1 MFKNPSPPVT
11 LSMML
16 EHREHRVFEQDKM
29 RNTYH
34 TPLISFTMNIP
45 GPIKSAPIIRRAFD
59 EGKRIL
65 FQDLENNN
73 LKILGCNES
82 HECTGDELLIAINA
96 NPELLKDITSSIE
109 EHHPYGRIFDI
120 DVLDKNGNKLSRK
133 QYRSCLICDK
143 QAQDC
148 ARNRTHTVDELT
160 RVINDLLSTEI

>member
-16 EHREHRVFEQDKM
+16 EHREHRVFEQDKL

-65 FQDLENNN
+65 LQYLEDNN
-73 LKILGCNES
+73 LRIIESNET
-82 HECTGDELLIAINA
+82 HECTGDELLIAIDA
-96 NPELLKDITSSIE
+96 DPEYVKDITSSIE
-109 EHHPYGRIFDI
+109 EYHPYGRIFDI

-133 QYRSCLICDK
+133 QYRTCLLCNK

-160 RVINDLLSTEI
+160 RAINNLLSTEI